1 MKNKI
6 IKIINILLIVSFMF
20 TPLTSYAEP
29 VETEES
35 GSGEPKPE
43 AEKGALK
50 CPDEE
55 NGKSCIETKV
65 NGVVT
70 KTETVVEDNNIKI
83 TKVVETTDEIGK
95 YKVYFKYYSK
105 SIILRKKPDVNIVLV
120 LDASSSVTYHYNDG
134 VGLKGNTNKHCH
146 PEIPNAARSF
156 ANEFA
161 ENSNVYLGVIKFNSK
176 ATILRE
182 FKKGNFNDVEFG
194 RVKVNSYIN
203 LAMDKVEELFNKSN
217 SNSYKRK
224 NYVIILGDGKYG
236 KGELNSAI
244 RSANRLRTNK
254 NATIY
259 TIAFGAGV
267 SGTYK
272 KNLIKIAGEESR
284 YYPNKEWNNITNAF
298 LHFANIITQEINNVS
313 TNSNAYLYDK
323 LGNSFTISDNSLAQH
338 EKEIIIDNITT
349 TESATAP
356 FYITINQASEKGWHP
371 TNDGFTMSY
380 IDKDNNPIKIGSS
393 VNSEV
398 YWIQPKTD
406 IDSCSGEIEQDAP
419 IVKTIKNSY
428 YSIHC
433 EEGYTENGK
442 KYPNFTTAMKVN
454 NLDDGVKEFNLPSGA
469 GFTAEVSLK
478 TNIKCTYNFKAGE
491 YNKDYNNLE
500 QEISK
505 LDREIES
512 LKTSPNSQI
521 LETGDTAT
529 YKYGD
534 NRIANIKL
542 GEVSATSSIKPIEVA
557 LYGKKVGDVFEVT
570 IHDSF
575 KDTDETYTVT
585 VISITKRDLVNEKRQ
600 KISKLNSLKAI
611 ADEYLTLSSEMALE
625 TYKNKFFSL
634 KPALNVTYKT
644 ISGEIFK
651 YDREFETEIVD
662 KEPKNG
668 KKFNNS
674 DEHPVCQSKEEYT
687 IKIGNKT
694 EKVLNQ
700 TCTGNFWRIMNI
712 EKICLNMKTGKTEKC
727 SDTETTKQLDG
738 LNKRYTPLILDE
750 DTKKM
755 VKLNGDIVITLEKA
769 GYDESVNV
777 TLKDCKVKGQ
787 TSDAYYREIDVA
799 DPFLQNATHGQ
810 RTIGSNFKGEYDF
823 VKIISPTIWNSN
835 NPLYTFN
842 LSKVDVATIENDT
855 TNLGKISYLGDDC
868 YISNHK
874 YACTLPHQY
883 KK

>member
-35 GSGEPKPE
+35 GSGEPTPE

-95 YKVYFKYYSK
+95 YKIYFKYSSK
-105 SIILRKKPDVNIVLV
+105 TIIQQKKPDVNIVLV
-120 LDASSSVTYHYNDG
+120 LDASTSVTSWYNNNPR
-134 VGLKGNTNKHCH
+134 KGHK
-146 PEIPNAARSF
+146 PFIPNAAKSF
-156 ANEFA
+156 AKTFDG
-161 ENSNVYLGVIKFNSK
+161 NSNVYLAVIKFNK
-176 ATILRE
+176 TATILRGLE
-182 FKKGNFNDVEFG
+182 NKNFDSVNFG
-194 RVKVNSYIN
+194 SVVLNSRIN
-203 LAMDKVEELFNKSN
+203 LAMEKADQLLEN
-217 SNSYKRK
+217 SNRI
-224 NYVIILGDGKYG
+224 NYVVILGDGVYSSG
-236 KGELNSAI
+236 NLSTAI
-244 RSANRLRTNK
+244 KIADKLRNNNT
-254 NATIY
+254 TIY
-259 TIAFGAGV
+259 TIAYGEGV
-267 SGTYK
+267 TNSGK
-272 KNLIKIAGEESR
+272 KQNLINIAGSASR
-284 YYPNKEWNNITNAF
+284 YYPNTDLEKIEKEFKDVANVILGEISSVRTDTNVN
-298 LHFANIITQEINNVS
+298 L
-313 TNSNAYLYDK
+313 LDK
-323 LGNSFTISDNSLAQH
+323 LGASFTESDSSLDQ
-338 EKEIIIDNITT
+338 KEITIKDISKIEQT
-349 TESATAP
+349 TEP
-356 FYITINQASEKGWHP
+356 FYVKINPASEKGWHS
-371 TNDGFTMSY
+371 TNDGFFISY
-380 IDKDNNPIKIGSS
+380 VDKDNISRKLNCSINP
-393 VNSEV
+393 EV
-398 YWIQPKTD
+398 YWIQEKED
-406 IDSCSGEIEQDAP
+406 IDSCSGEIKSP
-419 IVKTIKNSY
+419 KITKTITNSY

-433 EEGYTENGK
+433 EEGYTENGQ

-469 GFTAEVSLK
+469 GFTAEVTLK
-478 TNIKCTYNFKAGE
+478 TNIKCTYRFDTARYNKE
-491 YNKDYNNLE
+491 YNALE
-500 QEISK
+500 QGISQ
-505 LDREIES
+505 LEREIAS
-512 LKTSPNSQI
+512 LKTSSNDQV
-521 LETGDTAT
+521 LESGDTAFC
-529 YKYGD
+529 KYTDSSGD
-534 NRIANIKL
+534 QINALITL
-542 GEVSATSSIKPIEVA
+542 GQVGDTSSMKPIEGA
-557 LYGKKVGDVFEVT
+557 LYGKKSGDVFEVT
-570 IHDSF
+570 IHDSVN
-575 KDTDETYTVT
+575 DTDEIYTVT
-585 VISITKRDLVNEKRQ
+585 VISITKRVDNLKKELAQ
-600 KISKLNSLKAI
+600 KEIELRALEATADDYLNTSN
-611 ADEYLTLSSEMALE
+611 EMALNE
-625 TYKNKFFSL
+625 YKDRFFNLSPGLGVSYKNEKKEVVVNLSS
-634 KPALNVTYKT
+634 N
-644 ISGEIFK
+644 
-651 YDREFETEIVD
+651 IVD

-668 KKFNNS
+668 EKFNNK
-674 DEHPVCQSKEEYT
+674 DEDPVCQGTEDT

-727 SDTETTKQLDG
+727 ADSNKQLDG
-738 LNKRYTPLILDE
+738 LNKHYTPLQLTE

-755 VKLNGDIVITLEKA
+755 MKLDGDIVISLEKA

-777 TLKDCKVKGQ
+777 TLKDCKVIGQ

-799 DPFLQNATHGQ
+799 DPFLQKATHGQ

-842 LSKVDVATIENDT
+842 LSKVDIATIENDT